1 MMNSNQMPRE
11 EGIDHSLSF
20 LREGYLYIPNRRKS
34 FSSNVYE
41 TRLLGQKA
49 ICIGGKEAAEIF
61 YDDEKFLRNGV
72 APKRVQKTLFG
83 VGGVQSL
90 DNEAHRHRKE
100 MFMSLMTPDKLE
112 ELKNI
117 TKKQWENAVNKW
129 ELTDEV
135 ILYEESK
142 EILCRTACEWAG
154 VPLKEEEV
162 KERTIQLGLLF
173 ESPTAIGQKHW
184 KGRHARKNLEEW
196 VAGLIEQVREGQ
208 LKPKEGSALHTISIH
223 QDLKGELL
231 DIEIAA
237 VEVVNIIRPIVAI
250 AIYINFTALAIH
262 HHPEERGKLKVANN
276 QYAQM
281 FVQEVRRYY
290 PFFPLVAAKVKNE
303 FVWNGYTFE
312 KGTLTLLDLYGTNHD
327 AELWDNAEVFNPE
340 RFSNWK
346 GSPFNFIP
354 QGGGDYLLGHRCAG
368 EFVTIEVMKVTLDY
382 LVNKFKYD
390 LPEQDL
396 SYSMVSMPSIPH
408 SKIILTNVERI

>member
-1 MMNSNQMPRE
+1 MNSNQMPRE

-72 APKRVQKTLFG
+72 APNRVQKTLFG

-90 DNEAHRHRKE
+90 DDEAHRHRKE
-100 MFMSLMTPDKLE
+100 MFMSLMTPDKLD

-117 TKKQWENAVNKW
+117 SKKQWENAVNKW
-129 ELTDEV
+129 ESKEEV

-154 VPLKEEEV
+154 VTLKEEEI
-162 KERTIQLGLLF
+162 KERTVQLGLLF
-173 ESPTAIGQKHW
+173 ESPTAIGPKHW

-196 VAGLIEQVREGQ
+196 VAEMIEQVRVGQ

-223 QDLKGELL
+223 QDLKGDLL

-312 KGTLTLLDLYGTNHD
+312 KGILTLLDLYGTNHD
-327 AELWDNAEVFNPE
+327 SELWDNAEVFNPE

-368 EFVTIEVMKVTLDY
+368 EFVTIEVMKVSLDY
-382 LVNKFKYD
+382 LVNKLKYN